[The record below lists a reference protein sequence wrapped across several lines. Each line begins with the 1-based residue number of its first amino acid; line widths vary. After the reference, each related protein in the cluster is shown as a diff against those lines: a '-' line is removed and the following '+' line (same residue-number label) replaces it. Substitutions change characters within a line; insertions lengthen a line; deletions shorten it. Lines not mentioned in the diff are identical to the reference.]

1 MQHDEMIDFY
11 SRLFHC
17 KPLYSSK
24 DITFLAFNEEYHCI
38 QDMIAFASE
47 GQRIVPDE
55 FLGTDAP
62 IDCTSIEY

>member
-17 KPLYSSK
+17 KPLYSSE
-24 DITFLAFNEEYHCI
+24 DITFLAFGE
-38 QDMIAFASE
+38 DPE

-62 IDCTSIEY
+62 IDCTSIVYWKFYNRKIV